1 MSWLIA
7 GIAVAGSVL
16 STSEANKAE
25 RDANELSKYQD
36 LLDVERLKSDTAIS
50 ELNTRR
56 DLASL
61 ESEQVAMASA
71 MGKRS
76 SGQGFQRMQDVSRED
91 METNIARD
99 KREVER
105 AEKFGKVS
113 ASARDRATSSSTTA
127 RNIGTMTTG
136 LLSFSRA
143 FK

>member
-36 LLDVERLKSDTAIS
+36 LLDVESDTAIS